1 MIYEYIILKPRARR
15 EDEDKDEH
23 RMGVYF
29 EMNMALS
36 APIMARQLEE
46 IRNLRQL
53 RALADGKTRVKTS
66 VNWRQAMGDDL
77 P

>member
-15 EDEDKDEH
+15 EDEDKAEH

-36 APIMARQLEE
+36 APMMARQLEE
-46 IRNLRQL
+46 IRKLE
-53 RALADGKTRVKTS
+53 AIK
-66 VNWRQAMGDDL
+66 
-77 P
+77 